1 MNNFVDILSTIGGLV
16 LVVDF
21 NVCTLVPGGVVKLVG
36 TFSIDVVGELS
47 RDCVALD
54 WVGFV
59 TAFKASS
66 YNFS

>member
-54 WVGFV
+54 
-59 TAFKASS
+59 
-66 YNFS
+66 